1 MKLTVRMQ
9 KVILELICLLY
20 ILLFVY
26 AAVSKLLDFENLQ
39 VQLGQ
44 SPLLSAFAGWFSWVV
59 PIVELIIALLL
70 VFPKFRLLG
79 LYAAFGLM
87 VMFTTYI
94 FIILNFSSF
103 VPCSCGGILEKMT
116 WNQHLVFNF
125 FFILLGIWAIL
136 LQSQEKN
143 QRKNLTF
150 RTILTI
156 TLGSASILILLF
168 LTSEDMIHHRN
179 NFIRRFPHHPAN
191 LTAVLDLK
199 FNSFYI
205 AGEGNGK
212 IYLGNKTAPLTVTVV
227 DSSLKFSTRYVI
239 KITSEKLRYH
249 SLRLTVRPPYF
260 YISDGSFPIVYRGL
274 LQNWVAD
281 VWTEGAVYFNAFEP
295 IDSGRAAFRAISS
308 KERQH
313 VLGILTVN
321 DSANVFLKPLLDK
334 QIDGIFDTG
343 GTLNYNVKH
352 QKLLYTYTYKN
363 EYLITDTGLKTKI
376 VNHTID
382 TTSRVRIKV
391 SYVPSKKG
399 TKLASPA
406 RIVNN
411 LARTNNDYLFINSA
425 LMGRYEPEHM
435 WKEASIIDVYSIV
448 SNSYEFSFYIYNTK
462 EYKMSDF
469 IITNDRGY
477 ALAGQYLTS
486 YKLRDD
492 FYKTPNTTA
501 EFAARKVYRAVSGE
515 DRKPVTE

>member
-1 MKLTVRMQ
+1 MKLSETT
-9 KVILELICLLY
+9 KSILLDCICYLY
-20 ILLFVY
+20 VVLFVY
-26 AAVSKLLDFENLQ
+26 AAVSKLLDFENFQ

-44 SPLLSAFAGWFSWVV
+44 SPLLSAFAGWVSWGV

-70 VFPKFRLLG
+70 VFPRFRLLG
-79 LYAAFGLM
+79 LYAAFSLM
-87 VMFTTYI
+87 VMFTSYI
-94 FIILNFSSF
+94 IIILNFSPF

-116 WNQHLVFNF
+116 WNQHLIFNI
-125 FFILLGIWAIL
+125 FFILLGLWAIL

-143 QRKNLTF
+143 QGKSLKVRAIFTT
-150 RTILTI
+150 TIS
-156 TLGSASILILLF
+156 SAAILILLF

-179 NFIRRFPHHPAN
+179 NFIRRFPHHPVN
-191 LTAVLDLK
+191 LSAVLDLK

-227 DSSLKFSTRYVI
+227 DSSLKFSTRHVI
-239 KITSEKLRYH
+239 KITSEKSGYH

-260 YISDGSFPIVYRGL
+260 YISDGATPIVYRGL
-274 LQNWVAD
+274 LQNWSAA
-281 VWTEGAVYFNAFEP
+281 VWTEGAAYFNAFEP
-295 IDSGRAAFRAISS
+295 IDPNKAAFRAISS

-321 DSANVFLKPLLDK
+321 DSSTVFLKPLLDK

-343 GTLNYNVKH
+343 GTLNYNEKH

-363 EYLITDTGLKTKI
+363 EYIITDTGLKTKI

-391 SYVPSKKG
+391 SYVPSRKG

-406 RIVNN
+406 WIVNN

-425 LMGRYEPEHM
+425 LMGRYEPEYM
-435 WKEASIIDVYSIV
+435 WKQASIIDVYSIV
-448 SNSYEFSFYIYNTK
+448 TNSYEFSFYIYNTK
-462 EYKMSDF
+462 EFKMSDF
-469 IITNDRGY
+469 IITNDKGY

-501 EFAARKVYRAVSGE
+501 EFAVQKAYRAVSGE